1 MLPASVRFR
10 GVATR
15 QHSLFPRVSLV
26 DSPLL
31 TPEECADLLGGIP
44 VKTVRQYAR
53 EGRLPA
59 RKIGQ
64 HWRFVRAEIET
75 VLSDRQVI

>member
-1 MLPASVRFR
+1 
-10 GVATR
+10 
-15 QHSLFPRVSLV
+15 
-26 DSPLL
+26 
-31 TPEECADLLGGIP
+31 

-53 EGRLPA
+53 DGRLPA